1 MLIGVVLTCT
11 AFGKPIWRIY
21 DANQESPED
30 VLVDRN
36 FANPPPWRAIGPYDV
51 SFSEEDER
59 RMILTVIK
67 EAVANDPNES
77 VDLDDPRTWFPEDLM
92 PGGPDWIQEYL
103 G

>member
-11 AFGKPIWRIY
+11 SHGKPVWRVY
-21 DANQESPED
+21 DPEREAPED

-36 FANPPPWRAIGPYDV
+36 VHNPPPYRAIGPYAV
-51 SFSEEDER
+51 SSEDE
-59 RMILTVIK
+59 TVIK

-77 VDLDDPRTWFPEDLM
+77 VDLDDPRTWFPDNN
-92 PGGPDWIQEYL
+92 WIEKYL